1 MGEVTFEIL
10 VETYLKIGI
19 LGLCAVILLLVFIML
34 TRKFIKEL
42 DIKNKR
48 DKDNNNLITDGYSK
62 KDDLIINNYAD
73 FLKQQREMNT
83 YLIEQIVKQVTQH
96 TTSPQETER
105 VSEIQEGVN
114 NTLQDMLID
123 TNASRVCVIQFHNGG
138 RGINRQAFLK
148 MSMTN
153 EIVQSGIQQ
162 LMPQF
167 KDQFRSMF
175 PYFFRIVNEQGFYY
189 LESIEE
195 IKDKDAGLYEFL
207 KMHGVQSGY
216 YTAIYHKEGWIL
228 GMLNIEYVNSEY
240 ANLELVDG
248 VIKKNKHTIET
259 LLSL

>member
-1 MGEVTFEIL
+1 MTEVTFEGL
-10 VETYLKIGI
+10 VETYLKLGI
-19 LGLCAVILLLVFIML
+19 LGLCAIILLLVFIML
-34 TRKFIKEL
+34 VKKFIKEL

-48 DKDNNNLITDGYSK
+48 DKENNDIIKDSFNK
-62 KDDLIINNYAD
+62 KDQLIIDNYSD
-73 FLKQQREMNT
+73 FMKKQQEMNL

-123 TNASRVCVIQFHNGG
+123 TEASRVCVIQFHNGG

-175 PYFFRIVNEQGFYY
+175 PYFFRIINEQGFFY
-189 LESIEE
+189 LENIEE
-195 IKDKDAGLYEFL
+195 IKDKDVGLYEFL
-207 KMHGVQSGY
+207 KMHGIQSGY

-228 GMLNIEYVNSEY
+228 GILNIEYVNTESP
-240 ANLELVDG
+240 NLELVDG